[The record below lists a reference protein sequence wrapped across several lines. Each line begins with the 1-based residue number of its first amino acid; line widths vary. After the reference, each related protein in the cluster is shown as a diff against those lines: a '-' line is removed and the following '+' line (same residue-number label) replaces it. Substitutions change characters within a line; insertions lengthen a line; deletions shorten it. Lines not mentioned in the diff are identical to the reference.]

1 MKKEQNPYFQIGLD
15 VMDQPCLVVGGGREA
30 EDKSGRLL
38 QAGACLTLV
47 SPQLTAQL
55 QEWART
61 GHLKYFQRVFQ
72 PADLEEIFLVANT
85 VRNDAQLTRQVFEL
99 AGERGILI
107 NSYDQPAFSNF
118 GMAALVHPGHLR
130 LSISTSNA
138 SPGLARRLRQD
149 LEKLFDDEFVDY
161 LDHLAQVRALLKERE
176 PDPEKRLV
184 QLRSLVADFCLE
196 GRLHYPENW
205 REQVKALL
213 ARNNTE

>member
-47 SPQLTAQL
+47 SPQLTTQL
-55 QEWART
+55 LEWART

-107 NSYDQPAFSNF
+107 NSYDQPVFSNF
-118 GMAALVHPGHLR
+118 GMVALVHPGHLR

-138 SPGLARRLRQD
+138 SPSLASRLRQD
-149 LEKLFDDEFVDY
+149 LEALFDEEFIDY
-161 LDHLAQVRALLKERE
+161 LEQLGRVRQHLKKCE
-176 PDPEKRLV
+176 PDRKKRIEL
-184 QLRSLVADFCLE
+184 LRSLVATFRLKGC
-196 GRLHYPENW
+196 LHYPEDW
-205 REQVKALL
+205 REQIEALL
-213 ARNNTE
+213 TRDKK